1 MRGTTI
7 TLSYLKNCSSYRFSL
22 ICLKVIEHFLTSFDW
37 NYKQYTI
44 YNIHVFSSCRLTFV
58 FYVCLS
64 VFLFD
69 LVSQKNVSS
78 VIACRECQK
87 FFSKHVWLLP
97 RQQSNWK
104 ICWHPRHYT
113 SNLQLY
119 KIVTSRKFNL
129 VAQPSFCSISRPRSF
144 TIFFLNYNFLFLFK
158 FGLHFLKLKLN
169 TKLVVDLFR

>member
-1 MRGTTI
+1 
-7 TLSYLKNCSSYRFSL
+7 L
-22 ICLKVIEHFLTSFDW
+22 IEIISGI
-37 NYKQYTI
+37 QYTI
-44 YNIHVFSSCRLTFV
+44 YTFFSLCRLTFV

-64 VFLFD
+64 MFLFD
-69 LVSQKNVSS
+69 LVSQKNVPS

-87 FFSKHVWLLP
+87 FFSKHVSLLP
-97 RQQSNWK
+97 RQPSNLK

-119 KIVTSRKFNL
+119 EIVTSRKFNL

-144 TIFFLNYNFLFLFK
+144 TIFLFLNCNFLFLFK
-158 FGLHFLKLKLN
+158 FGLHFFKLKLN